1 MIQKVIQKRRREAE
15 IREQLKVGVRSTGG
29 YCTHVMYIHILVRKF
44 LAISKKFNSYFLEY
58 IYFFGY
64 CTHCT
69 CAHTPT
75 HYLPVRFPPVFPPV
89 FIYLENVLLYYEII

>member
-44 LAISKKFNSYFLEY
+44 LAISKNFNSYFLELY
-58 IYFFGY
+58 ISWRLL
-64 CTHCT
+64 HT
-69 CAHTPT
+69 CAHHPHT
-75 HYLPVRFPPVFPPV
+75 HTI
-89 FIYLENVLLYYEII
+89 IYLYDFHLYFHLYLFI

>member
-1 MIQKVIQKRRREAE
+1 MRAIQKVIQKRRREAE

-44 LAISKKFNSYFLEY
+44 LAISKNFNSYFLEY

-64 CTHCT
+64 CTHVR
-69 CAHTPT
+69 TPT
-75 HYLPVRFPPVFPPV
+75 H
-89 FIYLENVLLYYEII
+89 FIYLYRYDFHLYFHLYLFI